1 MEINCLLQNY
11 NTTLGANVCRNP
23 PSTHIHTV
31 RHTFGVS
38 CILLIT
44 NTRFI
49 GLSNFLARTQ
59 TMVVG
64 GFSTANSGKTQK
76 TSFPIP
82 SSVCVCVRLCGKTC
96 RLTLRP
102 VQSLGKPQKQFSSTP
117 PVSGLLLSSPPFPSD
132 LQKRRC
138 VWCCSVWFY
147 YCIFIFYTNLCFP
160 CSPETPALNC
170 DYR

>member
-1 MEINCLLQNY
+1 MSAEIH
-11 NTTLGANVCRNP
+11 P
-23 PSTHIHTV
+23 HIHTV

>member
-1 MEINCLLQNY
+1 MSAEIH
-11 NTTLGANVCRNP
+11 P
-23 PSTHIHTV
+23 HIHTV

-82 SSVCVCVRLCGKTC
+82 SSVCVCVC
-96 RLTLRP
+96 
-102 VQSLGKPQKQFSSTP
+102 VGKPAASLYDLFSPLENLRNSFP
-117 PVSGLLLSSPPFPSD
+117 QLHRFRVCYSPHPPFPSD
-132 LQKRRC
+132 LHKRKKTVYVVLFC
-138 VWCCSVWFY
+138 MVLLLHIYILHESVFSLLTRNPG
-147 YCIFIFYTNLCFP
+147 FELRL
-160 CSPETPALNC
+160 SL
-170 DYR
+170 R